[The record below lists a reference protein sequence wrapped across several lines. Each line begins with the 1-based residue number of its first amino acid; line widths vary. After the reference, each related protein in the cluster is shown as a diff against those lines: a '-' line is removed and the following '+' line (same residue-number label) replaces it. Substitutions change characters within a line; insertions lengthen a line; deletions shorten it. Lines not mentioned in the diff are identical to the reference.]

1 MEIIRY
7 CSVCNELIPQG
18 RLKAKPDARTCVDH
32 SNTVRY
38 SGRMIVHHKT
48 GNEIEIYRD
57 PALAKEMFR
66 LDATKGR

>member
-18 RLKAKPDARTCVDH
+18 RLKVLPSTKTCTTH
-32 SNTVRY
+32 SNEFRY
-38 SGRMIVHHKT
+38 TGRMVIHHKT

-57 PALAKEMFR
+57 KNIAKEMFR
-66 LDATKGR
+66 LDNTKGR